1 MPCTEEICEE
11 RQNSLTGSPIPIAG
25 DWDIAIGKESVTGAT
40 DIEFRT
46 TRVRSHLTDSLLE
59 YLGTAGEIVE
69 QVDEDDVVSIRDISA
84 AAASFGLSV
93 SDRIDGFGRFVDIN
107 GDGDVDILDISAIAS
122 NFGAVSPLA
131 WP

>member
-25 DWDIAIGKESVTGAT
+25 DWDIAIGKESVAGAT
-40 DIEFRT
+40 DIEFGT

-69 QVDEDDVVSIRDISA
+69 QVDEDDVVRHGALHLGDC
-84 AAASFGLSV
+84 LS
-93 SDRIDGFGRFVDIN
+93 SW
-107 GDGDVDILDISAIAS
+107 LS
-122 NFGAVSPLA
+122 NSTMNVPLCDHEK
-131 WP
+131 